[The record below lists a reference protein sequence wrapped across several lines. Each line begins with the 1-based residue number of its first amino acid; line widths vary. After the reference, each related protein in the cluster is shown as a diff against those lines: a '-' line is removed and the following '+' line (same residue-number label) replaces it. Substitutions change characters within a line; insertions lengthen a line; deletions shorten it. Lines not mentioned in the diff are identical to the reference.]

1 VAPQL
6 IPAGALVTVPLPVP
20 ALATVSVDVVPTPV
34 PVTRRDTASPSAVVK
49 FTFVLDR
56 VLLVGA
62 KRTVTV
68 AVAPLPTRVKGL
80 PDMIVK
86 GAPTE
91 AEPVTVPERVF
102 WIVNVCV
109 AELPTLTLPK
119 PTVPVGVTETF
130 SCATALAGGE
140 HALSMPSASTAVTET
155 L

>member
-1 VAPQL
+1 M
-6 IPAGALVTVPLPVP
+6 PAGELVTVPLPVP

-34 PVTRRDTASPSAVVK
+34 PVTRRDTVSPSAVVK
-49 FTFVLDR
+49 LTFVLDM

-62 KRTVTV
+62 NRTVMV

-91 AEPVTVPERVF
+91 AEPVTVPERMF
-102 WIVNVCV
+102 WIVSVWV
-109 AELPTLTLPK
+109 AKLPTLTLPK
-119 PTVPVGVTETF
+119 PTLPVGVTDTLGW
-130 SCATALAGGE
+130 ATALAGGE
-140 HALSMPSASTAVTET
+140 HVLSMPSASTAVTET